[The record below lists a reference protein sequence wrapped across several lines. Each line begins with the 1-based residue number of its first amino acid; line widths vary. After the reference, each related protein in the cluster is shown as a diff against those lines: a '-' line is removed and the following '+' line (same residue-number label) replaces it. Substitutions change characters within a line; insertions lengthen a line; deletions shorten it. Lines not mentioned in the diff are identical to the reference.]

1 MIHMHHPHIIG
12 VLALMLSAHAD
23 EPLVRKD
30 EPRRTDAP
38 AADPARGRVI
48 AAPQGEEAARQL
60 AWEQEVYRLDLPAL
74 MPERSLTVD
83 GATMHY
89 RIFVPP
95 GLDAARPVPLVFYF
109 HHAGQR
115 AKDNLR
121 QLRNDYGS
129 SDLGTGVFVHP
140 DSQRRHPCVVVAP
153 QILVE
158 DQWNWGA
165 GIDWGKPRTDMAPA
179 MGRSMAAA
187 LAVLDHTLAEL
198 PIDRSRIYV
207 TGTSMGGV
215 GSFEAIARR
224 PQLFAAGLIICGAHD
239 DSKGALF
246 ASTPLQLFHGT
257 CDGIIKVERT
267 RQMVDAIRAAGGQA
281 AYTEFTDLRHMDCRD
296 IVYSIPAVIEW
307 LFAQRRPTGLNVID
321 HI

>member
-1 MIHMHHPHIIG
+1 MRRIYLIG
-12 VLALMLSAHAD
+12 TFAIMLHAHAAEPFTRID
-23 EPLVRKD
+23 EA
-30 EPRRTDAP
+30 RRADAP

-60 AWEQEVYRLDLPAL
+60 DWEQDVYRLNLPAL
-74 MPERSLTVD
+74 MSDRSLVVE
-83 GATMHY
+83 GATMRY

-95 GLDAARPVPLVFYF
+95 GLDAARPVPLVLYF

-115 AKDNLR
+115 GADNLR

-129 SDLGTGVFVHP
+129 ADLGTGVFVHP

-153 QILVE
+153 QILAE

-165 GIDWGKPRTDMAPA
+165 GIEWGKPRNDMAPA
-179 MGRSMAAA
+179 IGRSMAAA
-187 LAVLDHTLAEL
+187 LAVLDQTLAEL

-224 PQLFAAGLIICGAHD
+224 PQLFAGGVIISGAHD
-239 DSKGALF
+239 DGKGSLF

-257 CDGIIKVERT
+257 WDGIIHVERA
-267 RQMVDAIRAAGGQA
+267 RQMVDAIRAAGGQVT
-281 AYTEFTDLRHMDCRD
+281 YTEYSDLHHMDCRD
-296 IVYSIPAVIEW
+296 IVYSTPAVIEW
-307 LFAQRRPTGLNVID
+307 LFTQRRPPG
-321 HI
+321 